1 MGHVAPRSPMG
12 RQHGLPPNSQL
23 LLVIGSVGVVAGAL
37 LGWMIGQRSLAGV
50 RAPETAPLAT
60 RVLPATEAANFL
72 SEEAILKRIQ
82 ALQQS
87 QRNTTADREPADT
100 TGDRSATTP
109 RPGELLLT
117 LETVERRNG
126 QLRLQVR
133 LEPADDRP
141 VDLLAGRFELM
152 NRQGNRAPLAA
163 TLPAQLDR
171 ANAPLTL
178 ELTTAESLMEGSLLG
193 LTLHWLGSP
202 SSSVP
207 VPLPALNE

>member
-1 MGHVAPRSPMG
+1 MGYPP
-12 RQHGLPPNSQL
+12 GLPPNSQW
-23 LLVIGSVGVVAGAL
+23 LLVIGGIGVVMGSL
-37 LGWMIGQRSLAGV
+37 VGWLIGQQSLTGV

-60 RVLPATEAANFL
+60 RVLPAAEAANFL
-72 SEEAILKRIQ
+72 SEQEILKRIQ

-87 QRNTTADREPADT
+87 QRNTSADRAPSEAAGD
-100 TGDRSATTP
+100 GDRAALNN
-109 RPGELLLT
+109 GELLLT
-117 LETVERRNG
+117 IETVERRDG
-126 QLRLQVR
+126 QIRLQVR
-133 LEPADDRP
+133 LEPADDQS

-163 TLPAQLDR
+163 ALPAQLDR
-171 ANAPLTL
+171 NNAPLRLT
-178 ELTTAESLMEGSLLG
+178 LTTAESLMEGSLLG

>member
-1 MGHVAPRSPMG
+1 MGHVAPRSPIA
-12 RQHGLPPNSQL
+12 RLQGLPPNSQW
-23 LLVIGSVGVVAGAL
+23 LLVIGSVGVVVGAIM
-37 LGWMIGQRSLAGV
+37 GWIIGQRSLEGV

-72 SEEAILKRIQ
+72 SEEDILKRIQ

-87 QRNTTADREPADT
+87 QRNTTADRDPGET
-100 TGDRSATTP
+100 EGDRRNSVP
-109 RPGELLLT
+109 RQGELLLT
-117 LETVERRNG
+117 VETVERQAG
-126 QLRLQVR
+126 QIRLQVR

-152 NRQGNRAPLAA
+152 NRQGQRAPLAA

-171 ANAPLTL
+171 DNAPLTL
-178 ELTTAESLMEGSLLG
+178 ELTAAESLMEGSLTG

>member
-1 MGHVAPRSPMG
+1 MANPRS
-12 RQHGLPPNSQL
+12 LPPNSQWL
-23 LLVIGSVGVVAGAL
+23 LGIGSVGVVAGGL
-37 LGWMIGQRSLAGV
+37 LGWMIGQRSLEGV

-72 SEEAILKRIQ
+72 SEAEILKRIQ

-87 QRNTTADREPADT
+87 QRNTTADRDPSDLER
-100 TGDRSATTP
+100 DRSDAP
-109 RPGELLLT
+109 RDGELLLN
-117 LETVERRNG
+117 LETVERRDG
-126 QLRLQVR
+126 QIRLQIR

-171 ANAPLTL
+171 ANSPLTL
-178 ELTTAESLMEGSLLG
+178 ELTTAESLMEGSLTG
-193 LTLHWLGSP
+193 LTLHWLGRP

-207 VPLPALNE
+207 VPLSALNE

>member
-1 MGHVAPRSPMG
+1 MSRLQ
-12 RQHGLPPNSQL
+12 RLPPNSQC
-23 LLVIGSVGVVAGAL
+23 LLVIGSVGVVAGAIV
-37 LGWMIGQRSLAGV
+37 GWMIGQRSLAGV

-72 SEEAILKRIQ
+72 SEQAILKRIQ
-82 ALQQS
+82 ALQQA
-87 QRNTTADREPADT
+87 QRNTTADRDPAET
-100 TGDRSATTP
+100 SSDRTAAAP
-109 RPGELLLT
+109 KGELLLS
-117 LETVERRNG
+117 LETVERRAG
-126 QLRLQVR
+126 QIRLQVR

-152 NRQGNRAPLAA
+152 NRQGNRAPIGI

-178 ELTTAESLMEGSLLG
+178 ELTTAESLMEGSLTG

>member
-1 MGHVAPRSPMG
+1 MGQVDPRSPMS
-12 RQHGLPPNSQL
+12 RLQRLPPNSQW
-23 LLVIGSVGVVAGAL
+23 LLVIGSIGVVVGAL
-37 LGWMIGQRSLAGV
+37 VGWTIGQRSLAGV

-72 SEEAILKRIQ
+72 SEQAILKRIQ

-87 QRNTTADREPADT
+87 QRNTTADRDPAENS
-100 TGDRSATTP
+100 GDRSAAP
-109 RPGELLLT
+109 RGELLLS
-117 LETVERRNG
+117 LETVERRAG

-133 LEPADDRP
+133 LEPADDQP

-152 NRQGNRAPLAA
+152 NRQGNRAPLAV

-178 ELTTAESLMEGSLLG
+178 ELTAAESLMEGSLTG

>member
-1 MGHVAPRSPMG
+1 MA
-12 RQHGLPPNSQL
+12 RQHGLPPNSQW

-133 LEPADDRP
+133 LEPADDRRSICWR
-141 VDLLAGRFELM
+141 V
-152 NRQGNRAPLAA
+152 
-163 TLPAQLDR
+163 
-171 ANAPLTL
+171 
-178 ELTTAESLMEGSLLG
+178 GS
-193 LTLHWLGSP
+193 S
-202 SSSVP
+202 
-207 VPLPALNE
+207 